1 MVMTLL
7 TIKDMRKALIVDMTV
22 VITEG
27 IEIVGLMMIFGAIGM
42 PSAGG
47 DCI

>member
-1 MVMTLL
+1 MTLL

-22 VITEG
+22 VIIAG
-27 IEIVGLMMIFGAIGM
+27 IEIVCLMMIFGAIGM

-47 DCI
+47 D